1 MLLLIIIY
9 KHAILWTRGNIV
21 LGVGT
26 IADRQLAAS
35 PSVRRLHIVKKVT
48 FGAIIRRRFSTL
60 TFWPCERFGT
70 ILSLCRKCHE
80 IPPMQPATWPVGELS
95 DGEMVFAWM
104 MRVSRSVLTTAQ
116 SMEVR
121 PVATWVVLP
130 WTSVRRTAS
139 HVVLTYTFLSR
150 KRQLTVYRRR
160 RRRSENPH
168 QQSGW
173 LETSEAGW
181 AGVWWRIAIHRHRW
195 SRHASDW
202 PLRLTRVNI
211 ARVGQLWS
219 GHLPVDTRLIISM

>member
-1 MLLLIIIY
+1 
-9 KHAILWTRGNIV
+9 
-21 LGVGT
+21 
-26 IADRQLAAS
+26 
-35 PSVRRLHIVKKVT
+35 
-48 FGAIIRRRFSTL
+48 
-60 TFWPCERFGT
+60 
-70 ILSLCRKCHE
+70 
-80 IPPMQPATWPVGELS
+80 
-95 DGEMVFAWM
+95 M

>member
-95 DGEMVFAWM
+95 DGELVFCVNDASQP
-104 MRVSRSVLTTAQ
+104 MRD
-116 SMEVR
+116 
-121 PVATWVVLP
+121 W
-130 WTSVRRTAS
+130 VRRDRWRCDQLPRGWFCRGRPFAALPPTWCLPTRFCPARDNWRCTDAAAAAVRIHTSSLGGSRPPRPDGQVSGGALLYTDTGGADTLQTGHCAS
-139 HVVLTYTFLSR
+139 L
-150 KRQLTVYRRR
+150 
-160 RRRSENPH
+160 
-168 QQSGW
+168 G
-173 LETSEAGW
+173 
-181 AGVWWRIAIHRHRW
+181 
-195 SRHASDW
+195 
-202 PLRLTRVNI
+202 
-211 ARVGQLWS
+211 
-219 GHLPVDTRLIISM
+219 